1 MIDYKGFSFYL
12 KEQEL
17 SDNTVEAYICNL
29 KEYEKFGGDFTK
41 DNMIDFKWKMLEKKS
56 AKTVNH
62 YICALSKYCKYKN
75 LPFDLKRIKVQKQTT
90 VENVMTLE
98 QYNRL
103 IGGLEADGEMR
114 KAIYI
119 KTIAKTGC
127 RISEALKLKQVDF
140 EKNYIQIY
148 TKGKVRTIYFPESL
162 RTEVKNYCKGILKE
176 ELLFLNKYGEPITS
190 RGFDSILK
198 SACKKYGI
206 PKEVAHAHSLRHL
219 FAVNFLKNNNNITL
233 LADILG
239 HSGVNTTMIYTRL
252 SREEQMEQFNR
263 AIDW

>member
-1 MIDYKGFSFYL
+1 MIDYKGFSLYL

-29 KEYEKFGGDFTK
+29 KEYEKFGGNFTK
-41 DNMIDFKWKMLEKKS
+41 ESMIDFKWKMLEKKS

-62 YICALSKYCKYKN
+62 YISALSKYCKYVN
-75 LPFDLKRIKVQKQTT
+75 LPFDVKRIKVQKQTT
-90 VENVMTLE
+90 VENVMSLE

-114 KAIYI
+114 KALYI

-162 RTEVKNYCKGILKE
+162 RAEVKNYCKGILKE
-176 ELLFLNKYGEPITS
+176 ELLFLNKYGNPITS
-190 RGFDSILK
+190 RGFDHILK
-198 SACKKYGI
+198 HACVKYGI

-219 FAVNFLKNNNNITL
+219 FAVNFLKNNKNISL

-252 SREEQMEQFNR
+252 SQKEQMEQFNR
-263 AIDW
+263 AVDW